1 MIKETNTHCDLRRKN
16 SFADPMTFHNLRIDF
31 KDCMVIFVVFTVLLL
46 SILAVSAAP
55 NPEMMIWV

>member
-16 SFADPMTFHNLRIDF
+16 SFVDPMTFHNLKIDF